1 MMNYISEYNR
11 TIKESGQNQGSDII
25 LTPKNGNSLQTLI
38 FLHGMGDSPSGYLD
52 MFDSIY
58 NPLPK
63 QTKVILLCAPKGKL
77 TYAQGYET
85 NSWFDIL
92 TKGFTSE
99 NSYNFDDVIK
109 NSKKI
114 IDIINEEAKSYK
126 GDYSRIFIGGFSQG
140 ACLSLHCAF
149 NTPQPIGGVLALSGV
164 LFPQSI
170 SSIND
175 IKAKESTHIF
185 IGHGRFD
192 NVIDIEVAKASYEPI
207 LAMKNVE
214 FHEYPMKHSINETE
228 ENDIKYFFNK
238 CLNK

>member
-1 MMNYISEYNR
+1 MNYTSEYNR
-11 TIKESGQNQGSDII
+11 TIQGNDII
-25 LTPKNGNSLQTLI
+25 LTPKKGNSLLTLI
-38 FLHGMGDSPSGYLD
+38 FLHGMGDSPNGYLG

-58 NPLPK
+58 SPLPK
-63 QTKVILLCAPKGKL
+63 QSKVILLCAPKGKL

-92 TKGFTSE
+92 SKGFTNE
-99 NSYNFDDVIK
+99 NAYNFNDVIK

-126 GDYSRIFIGGFSQG
+126 GDYSKIFIGGFSQG

-149 NTPQPIGGVLALSGV
+149 NSPQPIGGVLALSGV
-164 LFPQSI
+164 LFPQSL

-175 IKAKESTHIF
+175 IKSKESTHIF

-192 NVIDIEVAKASYEPI
+192 DVIGIEIAKASYKPI
-207 LAMKNVE
+207 LGMKNVE
-214 FHEYPMKHSINETE
+214 LHEYPMKHSINETE
-228 ENDIKYFFNK
+228 EKDIKYFFDK
-238 CLNK
+238 CLNN